1 MQERNLGSSGLRVSA
16 VGIGCNNFGGRID
29 TKETGRVID
38 KAIDL
43 GITLF
48 DTADVYSNRGGSE
61 TAMGEVLSGA
71 KRQNERQVCAFHYL
85 LLR

>member
-29 TKETGRVID
+29 TAATGRVID

-43 GITLF
+43 GITFF
-48 DTADVYSNRGGSE
+48 DTADVYGGTKSE
-61 TAMGEVLSGA
+61 EFLSLI
-71 KRQNERQVCAFHYL
+71 HI
-85 LLR
+85 